1 MAEANSVEREFLSVR
16 AERGRDMTP
25 EAIAQQ
31 VQMQLHEIVEAKG
44 SRSGLKQAF
53 ASIARKTGL
62 TDGQIKRLFYGE
74 WSVIPA
80 HIFLSVERL
89 YRNHLESMRARAEH
103 EAALYRA
110 RTEEWDRKWGDC
122 SFNGTSASHAGAPVM
137 RSIERSSSDILPI
150 G

>member
-1 MAEANSVEREFLSVR
+1 MVREFLSAR
-16 AERGRDMTP
+16 AERRSEMMP
-25 EAIAQQ
+25 EAIATQ

-53 ASIARKTGL
+53 ASIAHKTGL
-62 TDGQIKRLFYGE
+62 TEGQIKRLFYGE

-89 YRNHLESMRARAEH
+89 YRNHLDKMKARAEH

-110 RTEEWDRKWGDC
+110 RSEEWDRKWGDY
-122 SFNGTSASHAGAPVM
+122 SFSGISASQGGVPSVRSTAP
-137 RSIERSSSDILPI
+137 SISENLHN

>member
-1 MAEANSVEREFLSVR
+1 MVREFLSVR
-16 AERGRDMTP
+16 AERRAEMTP
-25 EAIAQQ
+25 EAIATQ

-62 TDGQIKRLFYGE
+62 TEGQIKRLFYGE

-89 YRNHLESMRARAEH
+89 YRNHLDKMKARAEH
-103 EAALYRA
+103 DAALYRA
-110 RTEEWDRKWGDC
+110 RSEEWDRKWGDY
-122 SFNGTSASHAGAPVM
+122 SSNGISTSRAGVPHAQSG
-137 RSIERSSSDILPI
+137 ERSSSESLLN

>member
-1 MAEANSVEREFLSVR
+1 
-16 AERGRDMTP
+16 MTP
-25 EAIAQQ
+25 EAIATQ

-62 TDGQIKRLFYGE
+62 TEGQIKRLFYGE

-89 YRNHLESMRARAEH
+89 YRNHLEGMRAKAEH

-110 RTEEWDRKWGDC
+110 KTEEWGRKWGDYSC
-122 SFNGTSASHAGAPVM
+122 NGTSTSHAGVPLAQS
-137 RSIERSSSDILPI
+137 REHSNYESLHS

>member
-1 MAEANSVEREFLSVR
+1 MEREFLSVK
-16 AERGRDMTP
+16 AERGREMTP

-31 VQMQLHEIVEAKG
+31 VQMQLHEIVEASG

-74 WSVIPA
+74 WGVIPA
-80 HIFLSVERL
+80 HIFLKIERL
-89 YRNHLESMRARAEH
+89 YRNHLEQMRARAEH
-103 EAALYRA
+103 QAALYRA
-110 RTEEWDRKWGDC
+110 RSEEWDRKWGDY
-122 SFNGTSASHAGAPVM
+122 SSSGTSTSYAGVPVA
-137 RSIERSSSDILPI
+137 RSVERSNSDILPT

>member
-1 MAEANSVEREFLSVR
+1 MEREKFSVR
-16 AERGRDMTP
+16 AERGPKMTP

-31 VQMQLHEIVEAKG
+31 VQMQLHEIVEAAG

-89 YRNHLESMRARAEH
+89 YRNHLEQMRARAEH
-103 EAALYRA
+103 QAALYRA
-110 RTEEWDRKWGDC
+110 RSEEWDRKWGDY
-122 SFNGTSASHAGAPVM
+122 SSNGTSASPAGVPVVRSTE
-137 RSIERSSSDILPI
+137 RSISENSHN

>member
-1 MAEANSVEREFLSVR
+1 VEREFESVR
-16 AERGRDMTP
+16 AERGPKMTP

-31 VQMQLHEIVEAKG
+31 VQMQLHEIVEASG

-89 YRNHLESMRARAEH
+89 YRNHLEQMRARAEH
-103 EAALYRA
+103 QAALYRA
-110 RTEEWDRKWGDC
+110 RSEEWDRKWGDC
-122 SFNGTSASHAGAPVM
+122 SFNGISASHAGAPVV
-137 RSIERSSSDILPI
+137 RSIERSISESLHN

>member
-1 MAEANSVEREFLSVR
+1 MEKEFVSAR
-16 AERGRDMTP
+16 AERGRKMTP

-31 VQMQLHEIVEAKG
+31 VQMQLHEIVEASG
-44 SRSGLKQAF
+44 QRSGLKQAF
-53 ASIARKTGL
+53 AAIARKSGL

-89 YRNHLESMRARAEH
+89 YRNHLEQMRARAEH
-103 EAALYRA
+103 QATLYRA
-110 RTEEWDRKWGDC
+110 RSEEWDRKWGDY
-122 SFNGTSASHAGAPVM
+122 SSNGTSASPAGVPAV
-137 RSIERSSSDILPI
+137 RSIEPSISESSRN

>member
-16 AERGRDMTP
+16 AERGREMTP

-31 VQMQLHEIVEAKG
+31 VQMQLHEIVEASG

-74 WSVIPA
+74 WGVIPA

-122 SFNGTSASHAGAPVM
+122 SFNGISASHAGVPVVRSTE
-137 RSIERSSSDILPI
+137 RSISENLHN

>member
-1 MAEANSVEREFLSVR
+1 MEREFESVR
-16 AERGRDMTP
+16 AERGPKMTP

-31 VQMQLHEIVEAKG
+31 VQMQLHEIVEASG

-110 RTEEWDRKWGDC
+110 RSEEWDRKWGDC
-122 SFNGTSASHAGAPVM
+122 SFSGISASQGGVPSARSTAP
-137 RSIERSSSDILPI
+137 SISESSHN